1 MSYMKVRWVEIN
13 KKETI
18 MPVTMFSVE
27 SSTLISIGYSEENQE
42 LHILFV
48 GNHPYVYKD
57 FPSDLWQQFRKAES
71 VGRFFAQF
79 VKKKYTGVRQS

>member
-27 SSTLISIGYSEENQE
+27 SSTIISIGYSEENQE

-48 GNHPYVYKD
+48 GNHPYVY
-57 FPSDLWQQFRKAES
+57 
-71 VGRFFAQF
+71 
-79 VKKKYTGVRQS
+79 

>member
-18 MPVTMFSVE
+18 MPVTMFAVQ
-27 SSTLISIGYSEENQE
+27 SSTILSIGYSEAEQE

-48 GNHPYVYKD
+48 GNHLYTYKD
-57 FPSDLWQQFRKAES
+57 FPPDLWEEFREAES

-79 VKKKYTGVRQS
+79 IKKKYTGVRQS